1 MNAGKESLK
10 RLADLLDNYYQ
21 HNLDNEDLKE
31 MLDYKKTET
40 FEDFFQQISSITE
53 KDIALTLLY
62 QVLSENQEIKLEI
75 ENNCKRTNRFQSF
88 DEAYVFI
95 EDLLSSG
102 ATQEAKT
109 TVCILGNTS
118 AGKSSLVQT
127 LREYCNNKSQKPR
140 SILTGDPQN
149 KQLLETK
156 VLELIQDVK
165 LNPSVKSDIKVLKNP
180 KVSKFGLISSCPGG
194 VVIQDDETNDHL
206 QISFI
211 DFAGHS
217 EYVSCSTLFMKETGI
232 FLICFSA
239 EKLAKA
245 STEYCFFPSIGTY
258 FEIVTQCCPAPI
270 FVLVATKMDL
280 CQTFDLEP
288 KLNDILDAAREHLQS
303 ISKRSKGLRDVFLLD
318 EIIRTSSAEC
328 TQTILEGLISK
339 LVAICGNRDLLDVK
353 LVTIPKAWRRM
364 IEKARTNFRVSIDG
378 LVQDYKEVILK
389 HDDEAVTEEM
399 LSLGG
404 WEGVIKNFKK
414 RERKQNVQHTSQVS
428 EEPAV
433 ESAPQSNDMMPKES
447 RKEAEAALPSL
458 KLKLKQDG
466 PQKENEDS
474 RDLQK
479 KMKTILSI
487 LSSNNEVFW
496 FRFVFQTLPKAQRPR
511 GFSSAYQSNFFRS
524 YHKFLHKS

>member
-1 MNAGKESLK
+1 MQLNAGKEPLK

-21 HNLDNEDLKE
+21 QNLDNEDLKE

-40 FEDFFQQISSITE
+40 FDDFFEQISSITE
-53 KDIALTLLY
+53 KDITLTLLY

-75 ENNCKRTNRFQSF
+75 ENNCKRSNRFQSF
-88 DEAYVFI
+88 EEAYVFI

-102 ATQEAKT
+102 ATQEARA

-127 LREYCNNKSQKPR
+127 LREYCNNKSQEPR
-140 SILTGDPQN
+140 SILTGDPNN

-165 LNPSVKSDIKVLKNP
+165 LNPSVKSDVKVHKNQ

-194 VVIQDDETNDHL
+194 GVIQGDKKGNTKDHL

-232 FLICFSA
+232 FLICFDA
-239 EKLAKA
+239 QKLSKA

-280 CQTFDLEP
+280 CQSFDIEP
-288 KLNDILDAAREHLQS
+288 KLNEIIDAAREHLCS

-339 LVAICGNRDLLDVK
+339 LVAICGHRDLLDVK

-364 IEKARTNFRVSIDG
+364 IEKARTNFKVSIDG

-389 HDDEAVTEEM
+389 HDGEAVTDEM

-404 WEGVIKNFKK
+404 WEGVIKNFKR
-414 RERKQNVQHTSQVS
+414 RERKQNAQRTSQVS
-428 EEPAV
+428 EEPTADVNRTV
-433 ESAPQSNDMMPKES
+433 ESAPQSNDFMSKES
-447 RKEAEAALPSL
+447 REDAKAPLSEP
-458 KLKLKQDG
+458 KQDESQRG
-466 PQKENEDS
+466 NTDS

-487 LSSNNEVFW
+487 LSANNEVFW
-496 FRFVFQTLPKAQRPR
+496 FRFVFQKW
-511 GFSSAYQSNFFRS
+511 
-524 YHKFLHKS
+524 